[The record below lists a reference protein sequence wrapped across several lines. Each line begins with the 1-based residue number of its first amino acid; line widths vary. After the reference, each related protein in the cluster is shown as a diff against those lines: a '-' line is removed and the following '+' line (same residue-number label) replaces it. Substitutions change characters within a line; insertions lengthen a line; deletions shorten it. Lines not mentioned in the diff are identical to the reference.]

1 MATAD
6 NNEAPLEKFDLDQMR
21 KEIEDDL
28 ASESV
33 DFRQESDISQA
44 VITKLMMENIGKKKD
59 PNA

>member
-1 MATAD
+1 MAPAD
-6 NNEAPLEKFDLDQMR
+6 NNGSPIEKFDLNQMR
-21 KEIEDDL
+21 REIEDDL

-44 VITKLMMENIGKKKD
+44 VITKLMMENIEKKKG